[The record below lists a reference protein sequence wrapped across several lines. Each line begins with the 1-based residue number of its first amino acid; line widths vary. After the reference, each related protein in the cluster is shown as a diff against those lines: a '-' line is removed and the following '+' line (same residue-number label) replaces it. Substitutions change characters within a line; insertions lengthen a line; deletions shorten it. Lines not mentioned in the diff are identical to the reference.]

1 MLYHIVL
8 HYRVLKLKTK
18 WFNKWAKKQSIPDK
32 LLETAIES
40 LTKKQG
46 SIDLGS
52 GLFKVRTFNHGKGKS
67 SGYRTLIVFK
77 EHKLA
82 IFVYGVAK
90 NEKDNLDKDE
100 LKYFKKL
107 SKDLLNVNHAKYNR
121 FVELGNFILI
131 KES

>member
-1 MLYHIVL
+1 MV
-8 HYRVLKLKTK
+8 KLKTK

-32 LLETAIES
+32 LLENAIES

-52 GLFKVRTFNHGKGKS
+52 GLFKVRTPNQGKGKS

-82 IFVYGVAK
+82 IFVYGFAK

-107 SKDLLNVNHAKYNR
+107 SKDLLNVNNKEYKR
-121 FVELGNFILI
+121 IIKLGNFIII
-131 KES
+131 KDS